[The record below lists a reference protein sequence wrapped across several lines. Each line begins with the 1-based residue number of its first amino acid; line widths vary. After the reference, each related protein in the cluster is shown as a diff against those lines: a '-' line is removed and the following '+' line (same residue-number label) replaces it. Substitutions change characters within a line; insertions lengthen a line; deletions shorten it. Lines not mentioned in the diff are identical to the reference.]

1 MVKLEIEL
9 TSEQLQEIKAT
20 YNLTEKPKLVCK
32 SRPIPSA
39 GDRYWCISI
48 NGIACSDT
56 WNNDGADHMRY
67 AIGNVYYYEEEA
79 NFAVEKKLITQE
91 LKDFALEHN
100 DGKIDWENSNNKY
113 YICLSYF
120 SRLYYSQA
128 FELNIGVALFYK
140 DGDTIYFTSEEI
152 AQQAVNK
159 IGEERLLKYYFG
171 EWEEINERH

>member
-1 MVKLEIEL
+1 MVELELEL
-9 TSEQLQEIKAT
+9 TAEQLQEIKTT

-32 SRPIPSA
+32 SRPIPSV

-67 AIGNVYYYEEEA
+67 AIGNVYYSEEEA

-100 DGKIDWENSNNKY
+100 DGKIDWFDGLPKFH
-113 YICLSYF
+113 L
-120 SRLYYSQA
+120 
-128 FELNIGVALFYK
+128 VAHYVSKSKSVVIEIACSFTYEDDMYK
-140 DGDTIYFTSEEI
+140 RKDVYFTSLKLP
-152 AQQAVNK
+152 QQAIDK

-171 EWEEINERH
+171 EWDEQQ